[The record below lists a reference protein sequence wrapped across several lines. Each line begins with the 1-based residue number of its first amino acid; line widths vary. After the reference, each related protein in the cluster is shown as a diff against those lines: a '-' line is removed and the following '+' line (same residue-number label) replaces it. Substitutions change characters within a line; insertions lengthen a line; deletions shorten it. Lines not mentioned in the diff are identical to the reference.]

1 MKKYEFTR
9 VAPYCESWEIEP
21 ESEYQFWRHKSGEL
35 FAIKLV
41 EGRVVSAVGPLYH
54 EEARHTPLDEFEYLD
69 HDAADNGA
77 WVEEHRDEFQL
88 AE

>member
-1 MKKYEFTR
+1 MKKYE
-9 VAPYCESWEIEP
+9 
-21 ESEYQFWRHKSGEL
+21 FWRHKSGEL

-41 EGRVVSAVGPLYH
+41 GGRVVSAVGPLHH
-54 EEARHTPLDEFEYLD
+54 EEARNTQLDEFEYLD